1 MKTSVT
7 NEIAA
12 IESLVIATL
21 LRFRSFDLI
30 MTDKAPIISS
40 SDEDFF
46 TLVVNSSFRM
56 EFSAKITAVAVL
68 ILNLDCVKESSQVIK
83 TISESG
89 LSSSLFIITFN
100 LFVVVKFNHG
110 MFSK

>member
-30 MTDKAPIISS
+30 TTDKAPIISS

-68 ILNLDCVKESSQVIK
+68 IFNIDCVNE
-83 TISESG
+83 
-89 LSSSLFIITFN
+89 
-100 LFVVVKFNHG
+100 
-110 MFSK
+110 

>member
-40 SDEDFF
+40 YYEDFF
-46 TLVVNSSFRM
+46 V
-56 EFSAKITAVAVL
+56 
-68 ILNLDCVKESSQVIK
+68 
-83 TISESG
+83 
-89 LSSSLFIITFN
+89 
-100 LFVVVKFNHG
+100 
-110 MFSK
+110 